1 MKGKDNPA
9 DVESRG
15 PDPRKETSSSRWFA
29 GHAFLLQREEL
40 WTSYTVVTCK
50 GDDDAEIKKNVKVNA
65 VQLENDILE
74 NVEKRVSNWCK
85 WKRIIV
91 LVLI

>member
-15 PDPRKETSSSRWFA
+15 PDPRKETSSSR
-29 GHAFLLQREEL
+29 